1 MTKKKRGRP
10 RKYPLLQEENNS
22 SENNKLETKPS
33 INHATKA
40 PVWVKKLNAD
50 IENTCKRRKLSEE
63 NKNVDLP
70 KYRPKP
76 LSLSELIKPRSSDLK
91 TSESSTTSIT
101 VTNFSSSFGI
111 ISTPSTFKNVQ
122 IVKPRY
128 EAGDPIKSYFI
139 NDTVAPRHVPNLI
152 RVPEQDNEL
161 NLKICSVQSLAKD
174 IPVNKPQPKHYV
186 YYPASPSLESSAKK
200 VYDVKP
206 ASIVKQRVS
215 GPRIK
220 ETPILSN
227 HEVNHFKTN
236 SNDNK
241 LKIVTS
247 LDSNGLVNH
256 RNSTSPQKGVIT
268 GKLRNLFTNENANK
282 RIDSTIFNSSN
293 KIIPHG
299 IRHSSPHK
307 LNSGPKVMYG
317 NNYIRHIP
325 AGHNSLDLV
334 PAKLIPINELRPGDI
349 SSDRLRVRHLPEAST
364 VNNRPSERVRVL
376 NPYGE
381 TYNKR
386 PSYPETVGP
395 RQVVVID
402 KDRSY
407 SSNKEIPPS
416 KEHFTK
422 YDNRGNI
429 LISRAE
435 RTSGDKYIIHNP
447 ARPKEHIYPVVYT
460 HVPQY
465 VEYKKIDRGN
475 IIVEDGRKTQLVY
488 PKSYAPIEAG
498 RIEPKTLHKIRE
510 PDVIVVPR
518 SGR

>member
-1 MTKKKRGRP
+1 
-10 RKYPLLQEENNS
+10 
-22 SENNKLETKPS
+22 
-33 INHATKA
+33 
-40 PVWVKKLNAD
+40 
-50 IENTCKRRKLSEE
+50 
-63 NKNVDLP
+63 
-70 KYRPKP
+70 
-76 LSLSELIKPRSSDLK
+76 
-91 TSESSTTSIT
+91 
-101 VTNFSSSFGI
+101 
-111 ISTPSTFKNVQ
+111 
-122 IVKPRY
+122 
-128 EAGDPIKSYFI
+128 
-139 NDTVAPRHVPNLI
+139 
-152 RVPEQDNEL
+152 
-161 NLKICSVQSLAKD
+161 
-174 IPVNKPQPKHYV
+174 
-186 YYPASPSLESSAKK
+186 
-200 VYDVKP
+200 
-206 ASIVKQRVS
+206 
-215 GPRIK
+215 
-220 ETPILSN
+220 
-227 HEVNHFKTN
+227 
-236 SNDNK
+236 
-241 LKIVTS
+241 
-247 LDSNGLVNH
+247 
-256 RNSTSPQKGVIT
+256 
-268 GKLRNLFTNENANK
+268 
-282 RIDSTIFNSSN
+282 
-293 KIIPHG
+293 
-299 IRHSSPHK
+299 
-307 LNSGPKVMYG
+307 MYG

-498 RIEPKTLHKIRE
+498 RIEPKTLHKIKE